1 MGWNSR
7 RSQQCVLV
15 VGGGRAGVAAA
26 EELRRQG
33 FDGDVVVLHDESTPP
48 YDRTACAKGLLT
60 GHKRP
65 VDALLKVQGAESV
78 TWRLG
83 RRAIALDSHERV
95 VHTDTGERFGYD
107 GLVIAS
113 GAGPVPPRGWPMHE
127 PGLHVLYHLGDA
139 WRLRTHLRDARRVA
153 VVGAGLTGCEVAHAV
168 RTLARE
174 CVLIDPR
181 PHALARPLGDMVG
194 RLVTREIARDGVEL
208 RLGRRVTGLAR
219 GRRGWLLL
227 LDDGS
232 EVQADVVVT
241 TTGERPDTGWLEG
254 TPGVDVSDGVLCD
267 ASLRVVGLPDAVA
280 AGTVARWPNLRYGSS
295 PRRVGQWITAL
306 EQGAAA
312 ARSLLLGEHSAPPF
326 VHVPRFWSDQ
336 FGLRIQ
342 VCGVLPAEAEVTLTE
357 RRPGSRRQLKSGVT
371 VEYRVDGELAGLVSV
386 NDPRA
391 FTALTRTMLAA
402 SGPRVEAPQAPAFTD
417 ALTPPGFDLPVAVGG
432 GGPTPRVG
440 ARAAAVASRA
450 GVPGPARAPS
460 ISGPIRISGRP
471 RLYAVR

>member
-1 MGWNSR
+1 MSGGRGTR
-7 RSQQCVLV
+7 RSAQRVVV

-33 FDGDVVVLHDESTPP
+33 FGGEVVLLHDETTAP
-48 YDRTACAKGLLT
+48 YDRPACAKGLLT

-65 VDALLKVQGAESV
+65 VDALLRVQGGESV

-83 RRAIALDSHERV
+83 RRAVALDPYDRV
-95 VHTDTGERFGYD
+95 VHTDTGEYVAYD
-107 GLVIAS
+107 GLVVAT
-113 GAGPVPPRGWPMHE
+113 GAGPVPPRGWPMEE
-127 PGLHVLYHLGDA
+127 PGLHVLYHLRDA
-139 WRLRTHLRDARRVA
+139 WRLRADLRDARRVA

-168 RTLARE
+168 RTLARD

-181 PHALARPLGDMVG
+181 PHALVRPLGDLVG
-194 RLVTREIARDGVEL
+194 RLVTREIARDGVQL

-219 GRRGWLLL
+219 ARRGWLLL

-267 ASLRVVGLPDAVA
+267 PALRVVGLPDVVA
-280 AGTVARWPNLRYGSS
+280 AGTAARWPNLRYGAS
-295 PRRVGQWITAL
+295 PSRVGQWITAL
-306 EQGAAA
+306 EQGRAA

-326 VHVPRFWSDQ
+326 THVPRFWSEQ

-357 RRPGSRRQLKSGVT
+357 QHPGSRRRLRSGLT
-371 VEYRVDGELAGLVSV
+371 VEYRVDRELAGLVSV
-386 NDPRA
+386 NDPQA
-391 FTALTRTMLAA
+391 FTALTRTMLASA
-402 SGPRVEAPQAPAFTD
+402 GPRVAVPQAPAFTD
-417 ALTPPGFDLPVAVGG
+417 VLTPPGIDLPVAVNGTPPPPS
-432 GGPTPRVG
+432 GPGSGWPELPVP
-440 ARAAAVASRA
+440 A
-450 GVPGPARAPS
+450 GPPP
-460 ISGPIRISGRP
+460 ISGPIPVSERP
-471 RLYAVR
+471 KLYAVR